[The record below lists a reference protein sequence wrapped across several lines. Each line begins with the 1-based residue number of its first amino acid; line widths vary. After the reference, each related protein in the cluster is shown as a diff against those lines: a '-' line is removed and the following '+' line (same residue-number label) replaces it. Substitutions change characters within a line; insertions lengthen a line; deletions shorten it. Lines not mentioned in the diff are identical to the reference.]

1 MREFF
6 FSSPSRF
13 LVVKTPTRLVFCL
26 RLLRRPLSE
35 GRQGKR
41 RRAYNTVNYLSF
53 PRIEQSWGTV
63 VIPVTDFFCYPVD
76 QEILV
81 YRVSPASGVNEGLR
95 LLCAYFFPLCAL
107 DAHED
112 SHRFSALALDAPY
125 LSTAAPGGGR
135 DRRCRARPCQF
146 HDGFWR
152 CNSPRDLAPGN

>member
-1 MREFF
+1 MWRARSLAPTCPLIPSNEVLKGTLSPLLAQAQPQDHSMREFF

-35 GRQGKR
+35 GRQGKG

-112 SHRFSALALDAPY
+112 SHRFSALALDAP
-125 LSTAAPGGGR
+125 
-135 DRRCRARPCQF
+135 
-146 HDGFWR
+146 
-152 CNSPRDLAPGN
+152 